1 MKSLPRPTLASSAP
15 LFDPA
20 KDLAQQRASQI
31 ASRRAFVDMKLGFIK
46 IAAEARGAMGNRLQR
61 RVRQAQDPADLIGLQ
76 QDLAD
81 ALPQG
86 SSQAERLRQELAQQ
100 LQRLFAT
107 AASMSSFGSLV

>member
-1 MKSLPRPTLASSAP
+1 MKSLLRPTLARSAS

-20 KDLAQQRASQI
+20 KDLAQQRASRI
-31 ASRRAFVDMKLGFIK
+31 AARRAFVDMKLGFIK
-46 IAAEARGAMGNRLQR
+46 LAAQARGTMGSRLQQ

-81 ALPQG
+81 SLPHD

-100 LQRLFAT
+100 LQRMFAP
-107 AASMSSFGSLV
+107 AASMSGFGSLV